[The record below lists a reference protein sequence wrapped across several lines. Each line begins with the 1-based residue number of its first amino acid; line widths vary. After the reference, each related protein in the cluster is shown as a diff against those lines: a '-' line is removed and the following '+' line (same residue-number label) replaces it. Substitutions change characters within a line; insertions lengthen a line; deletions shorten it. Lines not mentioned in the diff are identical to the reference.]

1 MSNPS
6 RRRSRHRHHSFSSGA
21 CADEGVA
28 RLKSFRQARSSL
40 PVPILMTITN
50 TMLLCVALSL
60 MPLYAYSADVTATVH
75 IVAKDGKGDPS
86 GIVLSLT
93 PQDPAKR
100 VSLKEAPVHATL
112 VQKHKSFSPHL
123 LVVPPGST
131 VDFPNKDPFFHNVFS
146 LFEGKRFDLGL
157 YESGT
162 TRSVKFD
169 RTGVSYIFCNI
180 HPQMN
185 AIVISLDTPY
195 YAIVGNSGEARIPRV
210 EPGDYQLQVW
220 AEGLNREEMDKLSS
234 RVSVGEA
241 PVRLGTLEIP
251 SSETLAEHNNK
262 YGRPYDPNSSTP
274 YQH

>member
-1 MSNPS
+1 MQLDRHAVEGMTRLAIFRL
-6 RRRSRHRHHSFSSGA
+6 RRT
-21 CADEGVA
+21 
-28 RLKSFRQARSSL
+28 SL
-40 PVPILMTITN
+40 PARTLVTIAN
-50 TMLLCVALSL
+50 TTLLCVALSL
-60 MPLYAYSADVTATVH
+60 LPLHAHSADVTATVRV
-75 IVAKDGKGDPS
+75 VAKDGKSDPN
-86 GIVLSLT
+86 GVVLSLT
-93 PQDPAKR
+93 PLDPAKR
-100 VSLKEAPVHATL
+100 VALKEAPAHATL
-112 VQKHKSFSPHL
+112 VQKNKSFSPHL

-131 VDFPNKDPFFHNVFS
+131 VDFPNRDPFFHNVFS

-169 RTGVSYIFCNI
+169 RTGVSYVFCNI

-195 YAIVGNSGEARIPRV
+195 YAIIGSSGEARIPNV

-234 RVSVGEA
+234 RVSVGES

-262 YGRPYDPNSSTP
+262 YGRPYDPNSATP